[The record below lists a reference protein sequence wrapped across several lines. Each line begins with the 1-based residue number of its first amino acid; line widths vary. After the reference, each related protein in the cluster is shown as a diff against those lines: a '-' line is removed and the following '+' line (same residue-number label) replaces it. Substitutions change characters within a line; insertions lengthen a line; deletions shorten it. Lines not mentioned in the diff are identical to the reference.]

1 MIIKIEKN
9 KLTPGVYQG
18 YVEEIT
24 ESTAQNGTKFLTLH
38 FILEDDKRKTYRLD
52 KNFVRNSD
60 KNYKLINFLEELEIL
75 EDDGTVELD
84 YIKDFDF
91 NVTVS
96 ADSVGKLYISDLSP
110 IWDEDGGE
118 DQEEVEDIDFEED

>member
-1 MIIKIEKN
+1 MLTKIKRTR
-9 KLTPGVYQG
+9 LTPGVYQG

-24 ESTAQNGTKFLTLH
+24 ESRAQNGTKFLTLH

-60 KNYKLINFLEELEIL
+60 KNFKLVNFLEELEIL

-84 YIKDFDF
+84 EIKDFDF

-96 ADSVGKLYISDLSP
+96 ADPVGKLYISDLSP
-110 IWDEDGGE
+110 IWDEEGGE
-118 DQEEVEDIDFEED
+118 EQEEVEDIDFEED

>member
-1 MIIKIEKN
+1 MVIKIKRN
-9 KLTPGVYQG
+9 KLTPRVYQG

-24 ESTAQNGTKFLTLH
+24 ESAAQNGTKFLTLH

-96 ADSVGKLYISDLSP
+96 ADPVGKLYISDLAP